1 MDFNENFNENFNL
14 FSMKSINSIFTRDIM
29 KEYNKE
35 LANLDNV
42 EILGF
47 TGKIESISKTLEA
60 IDNIRNSCCDVGII
74 QLMDA
79 DAIAGRE
86 HLEQGTIHAI
96 NAFKRGE
103 NLAND
108 LGIEILLRT
117 SGQRQISKAFN
128 ILGLKEG
135 EMNIAVV
142 MIDCPDY
149 FIDELTKYFV
159 RNDAVLEADKSK
171 LMKVYDI
178 SEKELKHIC
187 ITDILIDK
195 TSQLIVNQ

>member
-1 MDFNENFNENFNL
+1 
-14 FSMKSINSIFTRDIM
+14 M

-35 LANLDNV
+35 LANLENV

-47 TGKIESISKTLEA
+47 TGKIETISKTLEQ
-60 IDNIRNSCCDVGII
+60 IENIRNSCCDVGII

-79 DAIAGRE
+79 DAIAGKE
-86 HLEQGTIHAI
+86 HLEHGTFHAI

-149 FIDELTKYFV
+149 FIDELSKHFT
-159 RNDAVLEADKSK
+159 RNDAILKGDESK
-171 LMKVYDI
+171 LMKMYDI
-178 SEKELKHIC
+178 SEKELKHIH
-187 ITDILIDK
+187 ITDALIDK
-195 TSQLIVNQ
+195 TTSLIVNQ

>member
-1 MDFNENFNENFNL
+1 
-14 FSMKSINSIFTRDIM
+14 M

-35 LANLDNV
+35 LAELGNV

-47 TGKIESISKTLEA
+47 TGTIESIPKTLDQV
-60 IDNIRNSCCDVGII
+60 DNIRNGCCDVRII
-74 QLMDA
+74 QLMNA
-79 DAIAGRE
+79 DAIAGKI
-86 HLEQGTIHAI
+86 HLQHGIIHAM
-96 NAFKRGE
+96 NAFERGE

-149 FIDELTKYFV
+149 FIDELSKYFV
-159 RNDAVLEADKSK
+159 RNDAVLEADESILKDLYK
-171 LMKVYDI
+171 I
-178 SEKELKHIC
+178 PEKELKNMHIN
-187 ITDILIDK
+187 DVLIDK
-195 TSQLIVNQ
+195 TSKLIVDQ

>member
-1 MDFNENFNENFNL
+1 
-14 FSMKSINSIFTRDIM
+14 M

-47 TGKIESISKTLEA
+47 TGKIESIPKTLEQVDK
-60 IDNIRNSCCDVGII
+60 IKDSCCDVGII
-74 QLMDA
+74 QLMNA
-79 DAIAGRE
+79 DAIAGKE
-86 HLEQGTIHAI
+86 HLMQGTIHAI

-128 ILGLKEG
+128 ILGLKED

-149 FIDELTKYFV
+149 FVDELSDIFV
-159 RNDAVLEADKSK
+159 RNDAVLEADESI
-171 LMKVYDI
+171 LRDLYDI
-178 SEKELKHIC
+178 PEKELKTIC
-187 ITDILIDK
+187 ITDVLIDK
-195 TSQLIVNQ
+195 TSKLIVDQ

>member
-1 MDFNENFNENFNL
+1 
-14 FSMKSINSIFTRDIM
+14 M

-35 LANLDNV
+35 LANLNNV

-47 TGKIESISKTLEA
+47 TGTIESIPKTLEQV
-60 IDNIRNSCCDVGII
+60 DDIRNSCCDVGII

-79 DAIAGRE
+79 DAIAGKE
-86 HLEQGTIHAI
+86 HLQHGTIHAI

-108 LGIEILLRT
+108 LGIEVLLRT
-117 SGQRQISKAFN
+117 SGQRQISKAFD

-135 EMNIAVV
+135 KMNIAVV
-142 MIDCPDY
+142 LIDCPDY
-149 FIDELTKYFV
+149 FVDELSCIFT
-159 RNDAVLEADKSK
+159 RNDAVLEANKAI
-171 LMKVYDI
+171 LMNLYDI
-178 SEKELKHIC
+178 PEKELKTIH

-195 TSQLIVNQ
+195 TSKLIVDQ

>member
-1 MDFNENFNENFNL
+1 
-14 FSMKSINSIFTRDIM
+14 M

-47 TGKIESISKTLEA
+47 TGTIESIPKTLDQ

-74 QLMDA
+74 QLMNA
-79 DAIAGRE
+79 DAIAGKE
-86 HLEQGTIHAI
+86 HLQHGTIHAI

-108 LGIEILLRT
+108 LGIEVLLRT
-117 SGQRQISKAFN
+117 SGQRQISKAFD

-135 EMNIAVV
+135 KMNMAVV
-142 MIDCPDY
+142 LIDCPDY
-149 FIDELTKYFV
+149 FVDELSCIFE
-159 RNDAVLEADKSK
+159 RNDAVLEADESILKN
-171 LMKVYDI
+171 LYDI
-178 SEKELKHIC
+178 PENELKTIKIC
-187 ITDILIDK
+187 DVLIDK
-195 TSQLIVNQ
+195 TSKLLVEQ

>member
-1 MDFNENFNENFNL
+1 
-14 FSMKSINSIFTRDIM
+14 MK
-29 KEYNKE
+29 YNKE

-47 TGKIESISKTLEA
+47 KGTIESIPKTLEE
-60 IDNIRNSCCDVGII
+60 IDNIRNSCCDVGTI
-74 QLMDA
+74 QLMNA
-79 DAIAGRE
+79 DAIAGPK
-86 HLEQGTIHAI
+86 HLEHGTIHAM
-96 NAFKRGE
+96 NAFERGD

-117 SGQRQISKAFN
+117 SAQRQISKAFK

-149 FIDELTKYFV
+149 FIDELSNIFI
-159 RNDAVLEADKSK
+159 RDDSVLEADESK
-171 LMKVYDI
+171 LMKIYDI
-178 SEKELKHIC
+178 PQKELKTIHLS
-187 ITDILIDK
+187 DILIDK
-195 TSQLIVNQ
+195 TSKLIIDQ